1 MAKDF
6 SYEIIEEI
14 AELGKPTP
22 SGWGKVLTVT
32 KFGENPAKLDI
43 RSWNEDF
50 TRMGKGISLSNEEA
64 SNLFFA
70 LGEFLLSEDEVTE
83 GDVIDLVKE

>member
-1 MAKDF
+1 MSEFKF
-6 SYEIIEEI
+6 EVIEEI

-22 SGWGKVLTVT
+22 SGWGKVLTLT
-32 KFGENPAKLDI
+32 KFGENQAKLDI

-50 TRMGKGISLSNEEA
+50 TRMGRGISLSNEEA

-70 LGEFLLSEDEVTE
+70 LGEFLLSEDEITKE
-83 GDVIDLVKE
+83 DVIALVEG

>member
-1 MAKDF
+1 MPEFKF
-6 SYEIIEEI
+6 EVIEEI

-22 SGWGKVLTVT
+22 SGWGKVLTLT
-32 KFGENPAKLDI
+32 KFGENQAKLDI

-50 TRMGKGISLSNEEA
+50 THMGKGISLSNEEA

-70 LGEFLLSEDEVTE
+70 LGEFLLSEDEITRE
-83 GDVIDLVKE
+83 DVIDLVEG

>member
-1 MAKDF
+1 MSEFKF
-6 SYEIIEEI
+6 EVIEEI
-14 AELGKPTP
+14 KELSKPTP
-22 SGWGKVLTVT
+22 SGWGKVLTLT
-32 KFGENPAKLDI
+32 KFGENQAKLDI

-70 LGEFLLSEDEVTE
+70 LGEFLLSEDEITRE
-83 GDVIDLVKE
+83 DVIALTEA